1 MTTTIPWSIVARNL
15 PEHETNP
22 IHTDAG
28 AQAAGFERALVA
40 GVTSYAYCVHPVVE
54 HFGVDW
60 VEHGASEVRFRA
72 PVFDG
77 DLVSFPV
84 SVPVDVSAKDS
95 ILVSAMTE
103 RSPNAHVAVR
113 AWRERSMIRERTE
126 RELDVQLQVVE
137 VDLVGEFGSTYAA
150 RAGDDLVMFQEQG
163 IVHPAVWT
171 ALANRVFHA
180 QLAKGSWIHT
190 RSLVAHH
197 GLAVEGDRA
206 VVETVVVKRMV
217 GRSGER
223 AIADV
228 TIRVNDQIVATLEHE
243 AIIDLQNRT
252 GI

>member
-72 PVFDG
+72 
-77 DLVSFPV
+77 
-84 SVPVDVSAKDS
+84 AKDS